1 MTAQEPVMNGLS
13 TEKEETT
20 NDHIAEPV
28 EPSASPVPPI
38 ALTASTPPTTDSP
51 TLPLNPTVDGSINP
65 VKTPFIHPT
74 QTSKPT
80 PHASLT
86 PDQQTKYN
94 SLLNK
99 AQFWSQLPSTTTP
112 TSPTP
117 PEKTP
122 LTDSERMWL
131 TRDCLLRY
139 LRASKWSEPLA
150 AQRIQA
156 TLLWRREYGVESHTA
171 EYISEENETGKQVVL
186 GYDNEGRP
194 CLYLNPHKQNT
205 KGKEKQIQHLVFM
218 LERCIDLMPAGQ
230 ETLALLVNFKESR
243 KGDGASVGQ
252 GRETLSILQNHYP
265 ERLGR
270 ACVKDVPWVIWGF
283 FKLITPFIDPLTKQ
297 KLKFDEDLRL
307 LVPPE
312 QLLKSYG
319 GDVEFEYVH
328 EVYWPA
334 LIGLAE
340 SRRKSMWERWE
351 QGGKRVG
358 ESEAFLKGVGE
369 SVSVGDEKGKEK
381 KLGVE
386 TPKLRRTAS
395 FQDDAKE

>member
-1 MTAQEPVMNGLS
+1 
-13 TEKEETT
+13 
-20 NDHIAEPV
+20 
-28 EPSASPVPPI
+28 
-38 ALTASTPPTTDSP
+38 
-51 TLPLNPTVDGSINP
+51 
-65 VKTPFIHPT
+65 
-74 QTSKPT
+74 
-80 PHASLT
+80 
-86 PDQQTKYN
+86 
-94 SLLNK
+94 
-99 AQFWSQLPSTTTP
+99 
-112 TSPTP
+112 
-117 PEKTP
+117 
-122 LTDSERMWL
+122 
-131 TRDCLLRY
+131 
-139 LRASKWSEPLA
+139 
-150 AQRIQA
+150 
-156 TLLWRREYGVESHTA
+156 
-171 EYISEENETGKQVVL
+171 
-186 GYDNEGRP
+186 
-194 CLYLNPHKQNT
+194 
-205 KGKEKQIQHLVFM
+205 M

-230 ETLALLVNFKESR
+230 ETLALLVNFRESR

-252 GRETLSILQNHYP
+252 GRETLNILQNHYP

-334 LIGLAE
+334 IIGLAE

-351 QGGKRVG
+351 KGGKRVG

-386 TPKLRRTAS
+386 SPKLRRTAS
-395 FQDDAKE
+395 FQDDAKG